1 MTNKKIIALV
11 FLILTASMWG
21 ISFISIKIALRVFPP
36 MNLAFYRYLLA
47 AALLYPIMKKTAP
60 AEKLL
65 KKDFPMMAV
74 AGILGITLYFFFENN
89 GVLRISANTASVIIA
104 FLPIAASAA
113 QAVFYKKSPSWIT
126 ITGILASII
135 GVYFVLGADIS
146 AKSISGYFYMLGAVA
161 SFVAYL
167 LVTKPLFDR
176 YSDITITFYQSLFG
190 SLAFLPFL
198 FMETVRWDLMTIN
211 IAGNFLYLTIFC
223 SALATY
229 FYMYA
234 LNNLGVSVC
243 AIFMN
248 LSPVVTFIGSYVI
261 FGETITSLQLFGT
274 LIVIMSVTL
283 VTLKEQQE

>member
-1 MTNKKIIALV
+1 MPNRKVIALI

-21 ISFISIKIALRVFPP
+21 ISFISIKISLRVFPP
-36 MNLAFYRYLLA
+36 MNLAFYRYMLA
-47 AALLYPIMKKTAP
+47 AALLYPIMKKTVP
-60 AEKLL
+60 GEKLQ
-65 KKDFPMMAV
+65 KKDIPIMAA

-89 GVLRISANTASVIIA
+89 GILRISANTASVIIA

-113 QAVFYKKSPSWIT
+113 QAIFYKKQPSIIT
-126 ITGILASII
+126 LTGICASIA
-135 GVYFVLGADIS
+135 GVYLVLGADIS

-176 YSDITITFYQSLFG
+176 YSDLTITFYQSLFG
-190 SLAFLPFL
+190 ALAFLPFL
-198 FMETVRWDLMTIN
+198 FMETVRWDMMTLN
-211 IAGNFLYLTIFC
+211 IAGNFLYLAIFC

-234 LNNLGVSVC
+234 LNHLGVAVC

-261 FGETITSLQLFGT
+261 FGEIITGRQLFGT
-274 LIVIMSVTL
+274 MIVILSVIL
-283 VTLKEQQE
+283 VTLKEQPE

>member
-1 MTNKKIIALV
+1 MQNKKLIALI

-21 ISFISIKIALRVFPP
+21 ISFISIKISLTVFPP

-47 AALLYPIMKKTAP
+47 AALLYPIIKKTAP
-60 AEKLL
+60 NEKLQ

-89 GVLRISANTASVIIA
+89 GILRISANTASVIIA

-113 QAVFYKKSPSWIT
+113 QVFFYKKRPSLIT
-126 ITGILASII
+126 LAGIVASVA
-135 GVYFVLGADIS
+135 GVYLVLGADIS
-146 AKSISGYFYMLGAVA
+146 SKSISGYLYMLGAVA

-198 FMETVRWDLMTIN
+198 LMETVRWDLMTVN
-211 IAGNFLYLTIFC
+211 IAGNFLYLAIFC

-234 LNNLGVSVC
+234 LNHLGVSVC

-248 LSPVVTFIGSYVI
+248 LSPIVTFIGSYVI
-261 FGETITSLQLFGT
+261 FGELITLRQLFGT
-274 LIVIMSVTL
+274 VIVILSVIL
-283 VTLKEQQE
+283 VTVKEQPE